1 MRVGHRFVSA
11 LQSEPASLFTGRL
24 SPWCLCGDDL
34 NVMGGRI
41 QIYEKQWPVIIVAS
55 ANMFDQIKSA
65 VANFDVRNE
74 ILYKLNALSVQM
86 VSCL

>member
-1 MRVGHRFVSA
+1 M
-11 LQSEPASLFTGRL
+11 
-24 SPWCLCGDDL
+24 
-34 NVMGGRI
+34 
-41 QIYEKQWPVIIVAS
+41 IIVAS
-55 ANMFDQIKSA
+55 ANMFDQIKSV